1 MGRPQKQEFNFEAMR
16 SKLFA
21 VAYRMLGS
29 VGEAEDIV
37 QDSYLR
43 WQRTDPLDIR
53 DPEAYL
59 VRVTTR
65 LCLDYLKSARMQR
78 ESYVGEWLPE
88 PMVTDTPNEYPHEDV
103 SLALLYALERLS
115 PLERAAFILHDVFDY
130 SFSEVAEQLGRE
142 PASCRQLAARGRK
155 HLRNERPRF
164 PVEKQEGQRLAEA
177 FFKAA
182 YEGDEKGLSQMLSE
196 DVIFIS
202 DGGGKVLATIN
213 PIFGQEKVMRLL
225 TSLARK
231 SDYNG
236 PVLHKFCTINHMPGF
251 ITLEHGNVLQT
262 AALDI
267 SEGRVERIL
276 VTRNPDKLRH
286 LSLE

>member
-1 MGRPQKQEFNFEAMR
+1 MGRPQQQDFNFEAIR
-16 SKLFA
+16 PKLFA

-29 VGEAEDIV
+29 VSEAEDIV
-37 QDSYLR
+37 QDSFLR
-43 WQRTDPLDIR
+43 WQKTDSLNIRT
-53 DPEAYL
+53 PEAYL

-65 LCLDYLKSARMQR
+65 LCLDYLKSARARR

-88 PMVTDTPNEYPHEDV
+88 PMVIEEESEYPHEDV

-115 PLERAAFILHDVFDY
+115 PLERAAFILHDIFDY

-164 PVEKQEGQRLAEA
+164 PAKQEDGQRLAEA

-182 YEGDEKGLSQMLSE
+182 YEGDEGALGNLLSK
-196 DVIFIS
+196 DVSFIS
-202 DGGGKVLATIN
+202 DGGGKIIATIN
-213 PIFGQEKVMRLL
+213 PILGQEKVIRLL

-231 SDYNG
+231 GNYKS
-236 PVLHKFCTINHMPGF
+236 PARRKFCMINHLPGV
-251 ITLEHGNVLQT
+251 ISQQDGEMLQT
-262 AALDI
+262 AAFEI
-267 SEGRVERIL
+267 SEGKIVRIL
-276 VTRNPDKLRH
+276 VTRNPEKLRH
-286 LSLE
+286 LSLD